1 MADLG
6 ESHRVGIGSTSFHG
20 KSWTWI
26 RDTGLKKSGGNA
38 GRADAM
44 AVPDP
49 LDRGSSDLRFLLQR
63 QGIEDDHQRKL
74 FTAGVDT
81 LDKFSA
87 FATGE
92 PDLFAVLKDEF
103 GLDPSA
109 SLAARGQVASF
120 VAAWKASK
128 VRVQRQAEVE
138 AEQDTREWTKPIP
151 TAEYLLLR
159 QAYTKAHGTLDE
171 KVLPSKEYL
180 EKKLQEIEHGE
191 FKAESLQEVTTR
203 DELDPDTLI
212 PVWDSKGVM
221 TVKRGSSRVALP
233 SNPEELRRRLNIM
246 RNAYLMLRL
255 KFPGRADLQDLEIDL
270 FERYKEYLLGDYV
283 HNLQARDSADSVV
296 HTPPWQLV
304 LSYEQAIRKQ
314 AFHYM
319 VMDSIA
325 MGAAWEKAWKDPVT
339 KERHFST
346 PLSLYAKRKPE
357 APQGLPPRETWI
369 TRPPGKGRRAA
380 RETRGEAVD
389 PPAPSRGMRLP
400 GPGNLYVSGSTP
412 RRVAPW
418 PTASSSKCVVIA
430 SIITITSLA
439 ARSASPPTRRGN
451 TDSAPMGV
459 WRFTVVSCESFTF
472 SAANN
477 ASIPWTPGWP
487 S

>member
-1 MADLG
+1 MFDPWHGNQGLG
-6 ESHRVGIGSTSFHG
+6 
-20 KSWTWI
+20 
-26 RDTGLKKSGGNA
+26 A
-38 GRADAM
+38 GWSDAM
-44 AVPDP
+44 AADA
-49 LDRGSSDLRFLLQR
+49 LERGCSDLRFLLLR

-92 PDLFAVLKDEF
+92 PDLLTVLKEEF

-120 VAAWKASK
+120 IAAWKASK

-159 QAYTKAHGTLDE
+159 QAYVKAHGTLDE
-171 KVLPSKEYL
+171 RVLPSKEFL
-180 EKKLQEIEHGE
+180 EKKLQEVEHGE

-203 DELDPDTLI
+203 DELDPDTLV

-221 TVKRGSSRVALP
+221 TVKRGSSRVPLP

-255 KFPGRADLQDLEIDL
+255 KFPGRSDLQDIGADL

-319 VMDSIA
+319 VTESIS

-339 KERHFST
+339 KERHFAT
-346 PLSLYAKRKPE
+346 PLSLYAKRKPD
-357 APQGLPPRETWI
+357 PPPNLPPRDTWI
-369 TRPPGKGRRAA
+369 TRPPGRGQKG
-380 RETRGEAVD
+380 
-389 PPAPSRGMRLP
+389 
-400 GPGNLYVSGSTP
+400 
-412 RRVAPW
+412 
-418 PTASSSKCVVIA
+418 SK
-430 SIITITSLA
+430 
-439 ARSASPPTRRGN
+439 GQE
-451 TDSAPMGV
+451 G
-459 WRFTVVSCESFTF
+459 
-472 SAANN
+472 
-477 ASIPWTPGWP
+477 
-487 S
+487 

>member
-1 MADLG
+1 MHLKCLG
-6 ESHRVGIGSTSFHG
+6 QRVSGSEFFLEESWVFDPWHG
-20 KSWTWI
+20 NQ
-26 RDTGLKKSGGNA
+26 GLGA
-38 GRADAM
+38 GWSDAM
-44 AVPDP
+44 AADA
-49 LDRGSSDLRFLLQR
+49 LERGSSDLRFLLLR

-92 PDLFAVLKDEF
+92 PDLLTVLKEEF

-120 VAAWKASK
+120 IAAWKASK

-159 QAYTKAHGTLDE
+159 QAYVKAHGTLDE
-171 KVLPSKEYL
+171 RVLPSKEFL
-180 EKKLQEIEHGE
+180 EKKLQEVEHGE

-203 DELDPDTLI
+203 DELDPDTLV

-221 TVKRGSSRVALP
+221 TVKRGSSRVPLP

-255 KFPGRADLQDLEIDL
+255 KFPGRSDLQDIGADL

-319 VMDSIA
+319 VTESIS

-339 KERHFST
+339 KERHFAT
-346 PLSLYAKRKPE
+346 PLSLYAKRKPD
-357 APQGLPPRETWI
+357 PPPNLPPRDTWI
-369 TRPPGKGRRAA
+369 ARPPGRGQKGSKGQKGRGR
-380 RETRGEAVD
+380 
-389 PPAPSRGMRLP
+389 
-400 GPGNLYVSGSTP
+400 GSTRTFKGHAATRTGEP
-412 RRVAPW
+412 ICFKFN
-418 PTASSSKCVVIA
+418 TEEGC
-430 SIITITSLA
+430 SLA
-439 ARSASPPTRRGN
+439 NCKFKHLCSHCFDHNHNFIGCPKRKPADTAGKH
-451 TDSAPMGV
+451 
-459 WRFTVVSCESFTF
+459 
-472 SAANN
+472 
-477 ASIPWTPGWP
+477 
-487 S
+487 